1 MTAGTCSVPP
11 ATSRPRQG
19 TAAVELLSCL
29 RRGAL
34 AGAVGGALAGVFG
47 YALAEPVMDRAVR
60 LETARE
66 NAEQASQQ
74 APGLIVEHHAE
85 VFSRGTQHLGLLVA
99 SLVTGL
105 ALGVLFGVLYAVR
118 HRADPTPGTGRDG
131 WRRALTLGAAAWF
144 AVYLVPFGRYP
155 ANPPGVGDPN
165 TIDTRTRGYLA
176 AVAIGILGVT
186 AALRLAQDLRRRG
199 LRPSHRQLAVAAVL
213 LVTLALPFALPA
225 DTDPL
230 EVPAGLLWQFRLLA
244 LITSTLLWAGLAAT
258 FGLLAERAE
267 RPHPIA
273 APEVPASTYR

>member
-1 MTAGTCSVPP
+1 M
-11 ATSRPRQG
+11 
-19 TAAVELLSCL
+19 ELLTCL

-34 AGAVGGALAGVFG
+34 AGTAGGALAGAFA
-47 YALAEPVMDRAVR
+47 YALAEPGMDRAVR

-74 APGLIVEHHAE
+74 AAGLTIEHHAE

-118 HRADPTPGTGRDG
+118 HRADLTPSTGRDG
-131 WRRALTLGAAAWF
+131 WRRALTLGGAAWF

-165 TIDTRTRGYLA
+165 TIDTRTRGYLT

-186 AALRLAQDLRRRG
+186 AALGLAQDLQRRD
-199 LRPSHRQLAVAAVL
+199 LRPSHRQLAVAGVL
-213 LVTLALPFALPA
+213 LATLALPFALPA

-230 EVPAGLLWQFRLLA
+230 DVPAGLLWQFRLLA
-244 LITSTLLWAGLAAT
+244 VLTSTLLWAGLAVT
-258 FGLLAERAE
+258 FGLLTERAE
-267 RPHPIA
+267 QLRP
-273 APEVPASTYR
+273 VPLREPSHL

>member
-1 MTAGTCSVPP
+1 M
-11 ATSRPRQG
+11 
-19 TAAVELLSCL
+19 ELLSCL

-34 AGAVGGALAGVFG
+34 AGAAGGALSGVFG
-47 YALAEPVMDRAVR
+47 YVLAEPVMDRAVR
-60 LETARE
+60 METARE
-66 NAEQASQQ
+66 DADQASQQ
-74 APGLIVEHHAE
+74 AVGLAVEHHAE

-99 SLVTGL
+99 SLVAGL
-105 ALGVLFGVLYAVR
+105 ALGVLFAVLYAVR
-118 HRADPTPGTGRDG
+118 HRADPAPGTGRHG

-186 AALRLAQDLRRRG
+186 AALRLAQDLQRRG
-199 LRPSHRQLAVAAVL
+199 LQPSHRQLAVAGVL

-230 EVPAGLLWQFRLLA
+230 DEPAGLLWQFRLLA
-244 LITSTLLWAGLAAT
+244 VLTSTLLWAGLAVT
-258 FGLLAERAE
+258 FGLLAERFE
-267 RPHPIA
+267 RPRLKDA
-273 APEVPASTYR
+273 PASAYR